1 VETCVIRPS
10 QDLDLIALEYL
21 PRLPTQLRRLLRVLG
36 VNGEESSS
44 LASFLMFDPGY
55 CQRLIKLGYQDA
67 LDHRQRIEAFLDLP
81 GSGRQQQFR
90 EEA

>member
-1 VETCVIRPS
+1 
-10 QDLDLIALEYL
+10 
-21 PRLPTQLRRLLRVLG
+21 VLG

-67 LDHRQRIEAFLDLP
+67 LAQRQRIEDFLDLP
-81 GSGRQQQFR
+81 GQK
-90 EEA
+90 EEARLREGA